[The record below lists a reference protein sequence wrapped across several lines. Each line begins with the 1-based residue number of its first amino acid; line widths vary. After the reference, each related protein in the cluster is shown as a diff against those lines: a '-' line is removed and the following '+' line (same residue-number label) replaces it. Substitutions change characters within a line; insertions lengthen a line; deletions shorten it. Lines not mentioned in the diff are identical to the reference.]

1 MNKRIITLL
10 LVVIF
15 TISCLSVVSADNSTT
30 NTTETSE
37 IEDTGNYILPISI
50 TSNGIK
56 FNDGFTGFCIDLAKS
71 SITTED
77 KFTSQPTTDSENAI
91 KLAIIECYKANKENE
106 IENVIS
112 KVINKDTSNEIA
124 QKALSSSEKIGDSA
138 VVEINNDTEATFNF
152 ELLKSANGEKSDCLA
167 YAVSLKTIPHEDKL
181 SAVDDENSTADDT
194 DNNTETTN
202 DTTPSD
208 ESANDTQNQ
217 TDDKKTDDGQNTKTV
232 TETNKT
238 IENKTNAVIINENNT
253 TIINKE
259 NTKIINKTKEKPQNA
274 TVQDT
279 IMKAA
284 GNPIFILVIVIIVI
298 AIAAVV
304 MRRKD

>member
-15 TISCLSVVSADNSTT
+15 SISCLSMVSADNTT

-37 IEDTGNYILPISI
+37 IEDTANYILPISI
-50 TSNGIK
+50 TDNGIK
-56 FNDGFTGFCIDLAKS
+56 FNDGFTGFCIDLAKN
-71 SITTED
+71 SITTDD
-77 KFTSQPTTDSENAI
+77 KFTSEPTTNSENAI

-112 KVINKDTSNEIA
+112 KVINKDTSDEIA

-181 SAVDDENSTADDT
+181 SAANEDNTTADDT
-194 DNNTETTN
+194 DNNNETTN
-202 DTTPSD
+202 DTTPTD
-208 ESANDTQNQ
+208 ESTNDTQNQ

-238 IENKTNAVIINENNT
+238 IENKTNTVIINENNT

>member
-15 TISCLSVVSADNSTT
+15 SISCLSMVSADNTT

-37 IEDTGNYILPISI
+37 IEDTANYILPISI
-50 TSNGIK
+50 TDNGIK
-56 FNDGFTGFCIDLAKS
+56 FNDGFTGFCIDLAKN
-71 SITTED
+71 SITTDD
-77 KFTSQPTTDSENAI
+77 KFTSEPTTNSENAI

-112 KVINKDTSNEIA
+112 KVINKDTSDEIA
-124 QKALSSSEKIGDSA
+124 QKALSSTEKIGDSA

-181 SAVDDENSTADDT
+181 SAANEDNATADDT

-202 DTTPSD
+202 DTTPTD
-208 ESANDTQNQ
+208 ESTNDTQEQ

-238 IENKTNAVIINENNT
+238 IENKTNTVIINENNT

>member
-1 MNKRIITLL
+1 MKRIITILI
-10 LVVIF
+10 VVIF

-37 IEDTGNYILPISI
+37 IEDTANYILPISI
-50 TSNGIK
+50 TDNGIK
-56 FNDGFTGFCIDLAKS
+56 FNDGFTGFCIDLAKN
-71 SITTED
+71 SITPED
-77 KFTSQPTTDSENAI
+77 KFTAQPTTNSENAI

-106 IENVIS
+106 IENIIS
-112 KVINKDTSNEIA
+112 KVINKDTGNEIA

-181 SAVDDENSTADDT
+181 SATNEDNATSGDT

-202 DTTPSD
+202 DTSSD
-208 ESANDTQNQ
+208 ENTNDTQEQ
-217 TDDKKTDDGQNTKTV
+217 TDDNKTDDGQNTKTV

-238 IENKTNAVIINENNT
+238 IENKTNTVIINENNT

-304 MRRKD
+304 MRRKG